1 MAVSVFSSDVKI
13 HLLMI
18 VIPLAPSLS
27 PDSYALPITPTF
39 YPYAQEQAIAY
50 PDSLELGF
58 RPMADN
64 FSLPVAQHPPAYN
77 PSQEECELALSLSDP
92 IHVLTIRDP
101 VWYQCSQS
109 GPQHFGIPF
118 PDQFTVGGLSPSL
131 VPSTYA
137 ILKDVAP
144 AEITPPSPTPVA
156 SSSGPQRT
164 RQPTREGRRFDPVRS
179 TKKPSPKKEGWEKTL
194 VRFRAKLDAEL
205 DTLRNVHDG
214 QPSGGLV
221 PEMALAM
228 TNKIVKENLKRSV
241 SGFFYC
247 VFVHHFTNLSIWQ

>member
-1 MAVSVFSSDVKI
+1 MAVSVFSSGVEN

-18 VIPLAPSLS
+18 VVSLAPSLS

-39 YPYAQEQAIAY
+39 YPYAQDQAIAY

-58 RPMADN
+58 PAMAEN

-92 IHVLTIRDP
+92 IHVLTIHDP

-118 PDQFTVGGLSPSL
+118 PDQFTVSGPSPSL
-131 VPSTYA
+131 VSSIYA
-137 ILKDVAP
+137 FLKDVAP
-144 AEITPPSPTPVA
+144 AEITPPAPTPVA

-164 RQPTREGRRFDPVRS
+164 RQSTREGRRFDPVRS
-179 TKKPSPKKEGWEKTL
+179 TKKPSPKKDGWEKTL

-205 DTLRNVHDG
+205 DVIRNVHDG

-221 PEMALAM
+221 PEMALAI

-241 SGFFYC
+241 SGFFLLR
-247 VFVHHFTNLSIWQ
+247 FRSSFH